1 MRRTDAAA
9 GAAHSLD
16 VKAQLHRTRDLQHSR
31 IEADLDAGMGALFKQ
46 CPTLCGFSVR
56 GAESMAREDLALAGY
71 SELFVTEVSVFPQ
84 IGLEAPAEISREIA
98 KLLVRLIDD
107 CPETSDLL
115 RERTFA
121 RAFH

>member
-1 MRRTDAAA
+1 MN
-9 GAAHSLD
+9 
-16 VKAQLHRTRDLQHSR
+16 
-31 IEADLDAGMGALFKQ
+31 ALFKQ

-56 GAESMAREDLALAGY
+56 GAESMAREDISLAGFG
-71 SELFVTEVSVFPQ
+71 ELFVTEVSVFPL

-98 KLLVRLIDD
+98 RLLVRLVDD
-107 CPETSDLL
+107 CPEASHLL